1 MKSIPVIKLSL
12 VRIAL
17 KDICRMIEVRFP
29 YGSPKALLLRKQ
41 SFFSLCCYFLIGFG
55 PGDLYG
61 NRKACARRTSG
72 GQKRPSGA
80 FLRRGRFPYG
90 SHRLFQRIES
100 ARPAPKNTP
109 EPITQGCFATIS
121 PVPILFAGR
130 VSLTQQHRRFRWFLR
145 QFLL

>member
-1 MKSIPVIKLSL
+1 MGTSPSRFLKRM
-12 VRIAL
+12 VRIL
-17 KDICRMIEVRFP
+17 KPSGHQKLCFLGGR
-29 YGSPKALLLRKQ
+29 A
-41 SFFSLCCYFLIGFG
+41 FSLCCHFLIGFG

-61 NRKACARRTSG
+61 NRKACARRMSG

-109 EPITQGCFATIS
+109 ERITQGCFATIS

-130 VSLTQQHRRFRWFLR
+130 VSLTQQHRHFRWFLR